1 MTITSTIVS
10 LALSSLS
17 VFISTLSF
25 TSSRPTLIFFN
36 KNSEPSGI
44 INLEINAIYDDEKGE
59 KQTVSFGEGVLY
71 HIQVFNP
78 SPHDI
83 AYFHMEFIDN
93 NLKHRDVWTYKSF
106 GWASNKPKIVH
117 KDPIKGTW
125 EIYIPEAPQGVFK
138 AHSFTPLYA
147 FFSTTEGP
155 FPTKATFKFKY
166 AVRSF
171 PYLGAKHRY
180 KTFSKTLDL
189 ANISTEMQSKQKL
202 MKELKQPGQSSTKTQ
217 NTPSFKSRNS
227 HKKR

>member
-17 VFISTLSF
+17 VFISALSF
-25 TSSRPTLIFFN
+25 TSSKPTLIFFN
-36 KNSEPSGI
+36 KNSKPSGI
-44 INLEINAIYDDEKGE
+44 IDSEISAIYDDKKGKE
-59 KQTVSFGEGVLY
+59 QTVPFDEGVLY

-83 AYFHMEFIDN
+83 AYFHMEVIDN
-93 NLKHRDVWTYKSF
+93 NLKYREVWTYKSF
-106 GWASNKPKIVH
+106 GWLPTKPKFVH

-171 PYLGAKHRY
+171 PYLGARHRY
-180 KTFSKTLDL
+180 TTFSKTLNL
-189 ANISTEMQSKQKL
+189 TNISTEMQSKQEVMKL
-202 MKELKQPGQSSTKTQ
+202 LKRSGQPSTETQ
-217 NTPSFKSRNS
+217 GSPSFKSRKS
-227 HKKR
+227 RKKR